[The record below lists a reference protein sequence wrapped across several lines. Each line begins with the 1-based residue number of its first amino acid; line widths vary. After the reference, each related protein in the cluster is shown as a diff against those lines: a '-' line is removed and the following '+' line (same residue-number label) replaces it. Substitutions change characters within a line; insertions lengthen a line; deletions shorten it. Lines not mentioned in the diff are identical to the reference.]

1 MAAPKSRVKVQRV
14 RADLSL
20 LLAAFIWGT
29 AFVAQK
35 TAIGTI
41 GPLLFL
47 GCRFLI
53 STALLAPL
61 AFGESRRRA
70 EPMTGSDWKLA
81 LGVGLS
87 LFAGMAIQQIGIV
100 STTATNA
107 GFLTAIYVVMVPIVG
122 WALHRNRPSL
132 TVVASCCVSL
142 VGAWM
147 LGQGGGSSSW
157 GMGDVLVLVSD
168 IFQALQ
174 IILVERFLSRHSRP
188 LLLSFLQYAVITM
201 LAFAGAVAF
210 EPIVPAGI
218 WAVMPSILYAG
229 VLSGGV
235 AFTLQIVAQ
244 RHTPAAEAAIIM
256 SLESLFAALAGAW
269 LLGDR
274 LGSVGLFGCALI
286 LAGVL
291 LVQLVPLWRRNRL
304 EPGAAP
310 PQDVR

>member
-1 MAAPKSRVKVQRV
+1 MV
-14 RADLSL
+14 RLKADLSL

-61 AFGESRRRA
+61 ALGESRRRE

-87 LFAGMAIQQIGIV
+87 LFCGMAIQQIGIV

-107 GFLTAIYVVMVPIVG
+107 GFLTAIYVVMVPVVG
-122 WALHRNRPSL
+122 WALHRNRPRL

-142 VGAWM
+142 LGAWM
-147 LGQGGGSSSW
+147 LEQGGESTSW
-157 GMGDVLVLVSD
+157 GMGDALILFSD
-168 IFQALQ
+168 IFQAVQ

-188 LLLSFLQYAVITM
+188 LLLSFLQYAVITV
-201 LAFAGAVAF
+201 LALAGAFIF

-269 LLGDR
+269 LMGDR
-274 LGSVGLFGCALI
+274 LGPIGLSGCALI

-291 LVQLVPLWRRNRL
+291 LVQLVPLLRRKSL
-304 EPGAAP
+304 EPAAAP
-310 PQDVR
+310 PQDVA

>member
-1 MAAPKSRVKVQRV
+1 MARL

-35 TAIGTI
+35 TAIGSI

-53 STALLAPL
+53 STALLTPL
-61 AFGESRRRA
+61 ALRESRRR
-70 EPMTGSDWKLA
+70 EDDLTGSDWKLA
-81 LGVGLS
+81 LYVGLS
-87 LFAGMAIQQIGIV
+87 LFGGMAIQQIGIV

-107 GFLTAIYVVMVPIVG
+107 GFLTAIYVVMVPVVG

-142 VGAWM
+142 AGAWM

-168 IFQALQ
+168 IFQAMQ

-188 LLLSFLQYAVITM
+188 LLLSFLQYAVIAV
-201 LAFAGAVAF
+201 LALAGAFAF

-218 WAVMPSILYAG
+218 WAVMPQILYAG
-229 VLSGGV
+229 VLSGGI

-274 LGSVGLFGCALI
+274 LGPAGLFGCALI

-291 LVQLVPLWRRNRL
+291 LVQLVPLWRRKSL
-304 EPGAAP
+304 EPAAAP
-310 PQDVR
+310 PQDAP

>member
-1 MAAPKSRVKVQRV
+1 MARL

-53 STALLAPL
+53 SAALLAPL
-61 AFGESRRRA
+61 ALFESRRRTDDLTA
-70 EPMTGSDWKLA
+70 SDWKLA
-81 LGVGLS
+81 LAVGLS
-87 LFAGMAIQQIGIV
+87 LFCGMAIQQIGIV
-100 STTATNA
+100 STSATNA
-107 GFLTAIYVVMVPIVG
+107 GFLTAIYVVMVPVVG
-122 WALHRNRPSL
+122 WVLLRSRPRL
-132 TVVASCCVSL
+132 MVVASCCVSL
-142 VGAWM
+142 VGAW
-147 LGQGGGSSSW
+147 LLEQGGAGTAW
-157 GMGDVLVLVSD
+157 GTGDLLVLGSD
-168 IFQALQ
+168 LFQAVQ
-174 IILVERFLSRHSRP
+174 IILVERFLARHSRP
-188 LLLSFLQYAVITM
+188 LLLSFLQYAVITV
-201 LAFAGAVAF
+201 LAFAGAFIV
-210 EPIVPAGI
+210 EPIPLAGI

-256 SLESLFAALAGAW
+256 SLESVFAALSGAW

-274 LGSVGLFGCALI
+274 LAPTGLFGCGLI

-291 LVQLVPLWRRNRL
+291 LVQLVPLLRRNPL
-304 EPGAAP
+304 EPQTAP
-310 PQDVR
+310 PQDAP

>member
-1 MAAPKSRVKVQRV
+1 MARL

-35 TAIGTI
+35 TAIGSI

-53 STALLAPL
+53 STALLTPL
-61 AFGESRRRA
+61 ALRESRRR
-70 EPMTGSDWKLA
+70 EDDLTGSDWKLA
-81 LGVGLS
+81 LYVGLS
-87 LFAGMAIQQIGIV
+87 LFGGMAIQQIGIV

-107 GFLTAIYVVMVPIVG
+107 GFLTAIYVVMVPVVG

-142 VGAWM
+142 AGAWM

-188 LLLSFLQYAVITM
+188 LLLSFLQYAVITV
-201 LAFAGAVAF
+201 LAFAGAFAF

-218 WAVMPSILYAG
+218 WAVMPQILYAG
-229 VLSGGV
+229 VLSGGI

-274 LGSVGLFGCALI
+274 LGPAGLFGCALI

-291 LVQLVPLWRRNRL
+291 LVQLVPLWRRKSL
-304 EPGAAP
+304 EPAAAP
-310 PQDVR
+310 PQDAP

>member
-1 MAAPKSRVKVQRV
+1 MARV

-35 TAIGTI
+35 SAIGTI

-47 GCRFLI
+47 SCRFLI

-61 AFGESRRRA
+61 ALGESRRRGDA
-70 EPMTGSDWKLA
+70 MTSSDWKLA

-87 LFAGMAIQQIGIV
+87 LFGGMAIQQIGIV

-107 GFLTAIYVVMVPIVG
+107 GFLTAIYVVMVPVVG

-132 TVVASCCVSL
+132 TVVVSCCVSL
-142 VGAWM
+142 AGAW
-147 LGQGGGSSSW
+147 LLEQGAETSSW
-157 GMGDVLVLVSD
+157 GMGDALVLVSD
-168 IFQALQ
+168 IFQAVQ
-174 IILVERFLSRHSRP
+174 IILVERFLARRSRP
-188 LLLSFLQYAVITM
+188 LLLSFLQYAVITV
-201 LAFAGAVAF
+201 LALAGALAF

-218 WAVMPSILYAG
+218 WAVMPEILYAG

-274 LGSVGLFGCALI
+274 LGPTGLFGCALI

-291 LVQLVPLWRRNRL
+291 LVQLVPLLRRKPL
-304 EPGAAP
+304 EPEAAP
-310 PQDVR
+310 PQDAR